1 MIRAEEHLG
10 LANMVAHRFKNTGI
24 EYEELQG
31 TAYLGLVIASQSFD
45 NRKGIQFSSYACP
58 VIQNEILMYLRREK
72 RQCSVMSYDAPIQEQ
87 DGDKLRKIDTLPDY
101 ESGFE
106 AIEDHLFAEQIL
118 NTMNRQDR
126 ELILQYYIHGT
137 RQEILAQQYG
147 CSQPVL
153 SRKIKKIKEK
163 IQKGVAV

>member
-10 LANMVAHRFKNTGI
+10 LANMVAHRFENTGI

-31 TAYLGLVIASQSFD
+31 TAYLGLVKASQSFD
-45 NRKGIQFSSYACP
+45 NGKGIQFSSFACP

-72 RQCSVMSYDAPIQEQ
+72 RQCSVLSYDAPIQEQ
-87 DGDKLRKIDTLPDY
+87 DGDKLRKIDALPDY
-101 ESGFE
+101 ESGFD
-106 AIEDHLFAEQIL
+106 AIEDRIFIEQVL
-118 NTMNRQDR
+118 NAMNRQDR

-137 RQEILAQQYG
+137 KQGELAQQYS

-163 IQKGVAV
+163 IKRGTAV